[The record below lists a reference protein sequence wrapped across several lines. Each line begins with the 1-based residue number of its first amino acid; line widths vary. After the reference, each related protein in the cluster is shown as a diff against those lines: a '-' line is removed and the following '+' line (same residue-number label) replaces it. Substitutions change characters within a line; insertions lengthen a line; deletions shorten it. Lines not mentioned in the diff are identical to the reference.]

1 MTTEA
6 KAMGRN
12 LSLISINKAVQLMG
26 GALWAL
32 IVPRWLGPDAYGKFA
47 LAMSLSLLLWWVGD
61 FGGLEVF
68 GRHMPRLIA
77 RDREAAKKLFGQTFL
92 LRLMV
97 GLTLPLAMLPVGPLI
112 APWLAGWP
120 AFFIGLSAG
129 LHIISWTSYHLLY
142 ATKQMGK
149 WSTET
154 SWRVTTQLPLILL
167 VGARGLAA
175 QMASY
180 TANEVIYLALALH
193 WTKAWFT
200 RKALRPDFR
209 FLRPYLRMG
218 LGFWATNIG
227 LIILFRS
234 GTLLVQ
240 LITKDSVQVSYF
252 DLSLTVFFL
261 VFTIIDQLLRAFL
274 PTVSEFKE
282 GGQHQ
287 RAGHWLQIV
296 TQWGAALAVVAV
308 VAVQYTADWI
318 MPFVLGSAYEESA
331 QVLKVMLLSLPAIVV
346 VGVGTVATAM
356 HENPLHKLIALT
368 AGILTFWLTSIHL
381 AGRMAAVGAAWAMT
395 LGLAVYALVFF
406 AFVREALHL
415 KWPMLLGLIA
425 LGLPFLTAQTFV
437 GDNFLVAAA
446 ASLFAALLYFLA
458 ALTLRLLSPEPLQL
472 LLHLGK
478 RNSSHTTLKK

>member
-1 MTTEA
+1 
-6 KAMGRN
+6 MGRN
-12 LSLISINKAVQLMG
+12 LSLISINKGIQLMG

-32 IVPRWLGPDAYGKFA
+32 IVPRWLGPQAYGQFA

-68 GRHMPRLIA
+68 GRHMPQLIE
-77 RDREAAKKLFGQTFL
+77 RKPKAASKLFGQAFL
-92 LRLMV
+92 LRLLV
-97 GLTLPLAMLPVGPLI
+97 GLSLPFMMLLLGPLI

-120 AFFIGLSAG
+120 AFLIGLSAG

-149 WSTET
+149 WSVET
-154 SWRVTTQLPLILL
+154 SWRLTTQLPLVLMA
-167 VGARGLAA
+167 GARGVSA
-175 QMASY
+175 QMAAY
-180 TANEVIYLALALH
+180 TINELIYLGLAFH
-193 WTKAWFT
+193 WTKRWFT
-200 RKALRPDFR
+200 REALRPDLR

-227 LIILFRS
+227 LIVLFRS

-240 LITKDSVQVSYF
+240 LITGNSVQVSYF

-274 PTVSEFKE
+274 PTVSEFKA

-287 RAGHWLQIV
+287 RAGHWLQTV

-318 MPFVLGSAYEESA
+318 MPFILGSAYEESA
-331 QVLKVMLLSLPAIVV
+331 LVLKVMLLSLPAIVV
-346 VGVGTVATAM
+346 VGMGTVATAVQ
-356 HENPLHKLIALT
+356 ESPRHKLIALV
-368 AGILTFWLTSIHL
+368 AGILTFWLSSAHL
-381 AGRMAAVGAAWAMT
+381 AAQMGAVGAAWAMT
-395 LGLAVYALVFF
+395 LGLTVYALVFF
-406 AFVREALHL
+406 AFVRDALHL

-425 LGLPFLTAQTFV
+425 LGLPFLTAQTLV
-437 GDNFLVAAA
+437 KDNFLVATAASVAVAFLYFAA
-446 ASLFAALLYFLA
+446 ALG
-458 ALTLRLLSPEPLQL
+458 LRLLSPAPLQL
-472 LLHLGK
+472 LLRAGK
-478 RNSSHTTLKK
+478 PRGPHPS